1 MKIALF
7 GNPNTGKS
15 SIFNLL
21 SGLRQQV
28 SNFPGVTIEKRSATL
43 KIGEQ
48 KHQLTD
54 FPGTYSI
61 YPHSLD
67 EEIVCRVVTNPT
79 HEDFPELAIVVV
91 DSSNFERNML
101 LFTQLYDLKI
111 PIVLVLN
118 MWDIAEKNGIKID
131 ISAL

>member
-15 SIFNLL
+15 SMFNLL
-21 SGLRQQV
+21 TGLRQQV
-28 SNFPGVTIEKRSATL
+28 SNFPGVTIEKRSGTF
-43 KIGEQ
+43 KIGDQ

-67 EEIVCRVVTNPT
+67 EEIVSQVVTNPT
-79 HEDFPELAIVVV
+79 HEDFPELAIVVL
-91 DSSNFERNML
+91 DASNLERNML

-111 PIVLVLN
+111 PLVLVLN

-131 ISAL
+131 IPAL